1 MEKNLRPTPS
11 PKAGS
16 KLCRQK
22 RGETLS
28 PPSRQ
33 PFPQPSQSGHDWGD
47 APAREGDRLNV
58 LPPLCW
64 LFSYRRGHEV
74 VTLLA
79 LSPRTGVPTQRNPE
93 MPAQA
98 CGLRTHKLSQRPQGW
113 GDSTPRGH
121 TTRAWLSPRG
131 GVETTGTEWVVARD
145 VAQHP
150 TMRKVHP
157 GEQPGPNVHSAP
169 GKKPQGCHRKQVF
182 KGNKDGVEA
191 KERRRGCWE
200 ALESSHSGSVKGP
213 PRTL

>member
-1 MEKNLRPTPS
+1 MGGLPCPRWVRNVLLPLNGLIPISNKVTCETWRNQDVEKNLRPTPS

-131 GVETTGTEWVVARD
+131 GGGDYWHRVG
-145 VAQHP
+145 
-150 TMRKVHP
+150 
-157 GEQPGPNVHSAP
+157 GG
-169 GKKPQGCHRKQVF
+169 QGCCPTPHH
-182 KGNKDGVEA
+182 E
-191 KERRRGCWE
+191 
-200 ALESSHSGSVKGP
+200 ESSPWRATWSKRPQCSGEETPGMS
-213 PRTL
+213 